1 MVLSTLSKKLGFI
14 LSSLVILGLFFTT
27 ISSPQKVHAQ
37 SQSLYSSEVT
47 QNDYTR
53 VQATVLGLMGTIICQ
68 ISGIDVIDPAHGC
81 LGIDPSTGKLGYAPP
96 SENSNQIGGLLG
108 MTSNMIGTVYS
119 PPASTSQTVR
129 YLSQN
134 FGFEKRAYAQ
144 TENQGGFG
152 YLASVQNIWLKVR
165 NISYL
170 ALVIVFMLIGFMIM
184 LRVKID
190 PRTVMSIQNQIP
202 KMIIGI
208 VLITFSYSIVG
219 ALVDLMWVTTYFG
232 INVLTDSGKTRQV
245 ATESLNDNP
254 IEYAS
259 HILSVNGGP
268 DDDASSKLD
277 LKVKNITGSDISV
290 GGISGVSISVGKTI
304 GDVIS
309 RSAGELL
316 FLGADDEPSCHWY
329 NFANKIG
336 SCIEKGFMSFLKY
349 LIAVLAF
356 LIVGLAILIALF
368 RTWLSLLR
376 AFIYVVI
383 YTILAPLMIVA
394 GLVPGSS
401 FGFSRWFRAVLAHL
415 LLFPVTAMVLVLA
428 RIFAENSALNN
439 PNQTFV
445 PPFIV
450 NPNALDNM
458 GSLIAFGIIMVV
470 PELLTFVRDAV
481 KAKPG
486 PIGGII
492 GKGFGAG
499 MPAIAPVKSIWK
511 SMNVAD
517 HHKGEFGSLGLIRS
531 NATAK
536 ISQRFKMMTSQQRGE
551 EYRKARENEIRIA
564 RERAIKNSGNN
575 NSGGTTTS

>member
-1 MVLSTLSKKLGFI
+1 
-14 LSSLVILGLFFTT
+14 
-27 ISSPQKVHAQ
+27 
-37 SQSLYSSEVT
+37 
-47 QNDYTR
+47 
-53 VQATVLGLMGTIICQ
+53 
-68 ISGIDVIDPAHGC
+68 
-81 LGIDPSTGKLGYAPP
+81 
-96 SENSNQIGGLLG
+96 
-108 MTSNMIGTVYS
+108 
-119 PPASTSQTVR
+119 
-129 YLSQN
+129 
-134 FGFEKRAYAQ
+134 
-144 TENQGGFG
+144 
-152 YLASVQNIWLKVR
+152 
-165 NISYL
+165 
-170 ALVIVFMLIGFMIM
+170 
-184 LRVKID
+184 
-190 PRTVMSIQNQIP
+190 
-202 KMIIGI
+202 
-208 VLITFSYSIVG
+208 
-219 ALVDLMWVTTYFG
+219 MWVTTYFG

-492 GKGFGAG
+492 AKGFGAG

-511 SMNVAD
+511 GLNAAD
-517 HHKGEFGSLGLIRS
+517 HHKQEFGALGLVRS
-531 NATAK
+531 NLTSKFSQQFMKRNGRERFTEYQNNQAK
-536 ISQRFKMMTSQQRGE
+536 IL
-551 EYRKARENEIRIA
+551 
-564 RERAIKNSGNN
+564 RERALRNSGNN
-575 NSGGTTTS
+575 NAKGTNNNGGTGTSSTS